1 MPSALLCRTC
11 FVSRSHPT
19 ALVSVMELAEG
30 AAPGGAAVAVGTNS
44 EKIAEF
50 LRSERGGMRL
60 TAVGI
65 VDEKIGDVAFQL
77 AEDIPFAALEQRL
90 LHPDGWEALAG
101 TLLGEPSARA
111 GYLIK
116 RDLLKT
122 WWQDA
127 LPEQPPTKA
136 SAPTVKSVPV
146 AGESPITRPAAT
158 TLSAKYAKELE
169 EQGLDEPGA
178 LALSL
183 TLEIGGVVSAEEALA
198 LDGAKYGTAP
208 GLVSKVR
215 KMREDVASLCQALKG
230 GRRALLE
237 HCRRLEQD
245 YIERGM
251 PTEASL
257 LLSLRSGLMEFN
269 DEKILLAYFQ
279 RYLRKYSGRG
289 LPSLPVDKELRDD
302 VFREQE
308 KSTESLKK
316 EIDDI
321 GKRLAKAEAV
331 AAEAK
336 AKAAA
341 AEEAAKRAGKSSV
354 KTCYWCG
361 EEGHVK
367 PECPVFLAG
376 NPKVKKGGN

>member
-1 MPSALLCRTC
+1 M
-11 FVSRSHPT
+11 V
-19 ALVSVMELAEG
+19 LAEVSPSG
-30 AAPGGAAVAVGTNS
+30 DGGVAVGTDADA
-44 EKIAEF
+44 EKIEKL
-50 LRSERGGMRL
+50 LRSERGGTRL

-65 VDEKIGDVAFQL
+65 VDEKIGDVAFEL

-127 LPEQPPTKA
+127 TPEQPPTKA
-136 SAPTVKSVPV
+136 GAPTRSAGASVV
-146 AGESPITRPAAT
+146 ASSQPATKPAAI
-158 TLSAKYAKELE
+158 LSAKYATELE
-169 EQGLDEPGA
+169 GQGLDEPGA
-178 LALSL
+178 LALSI

-198 LDGAKYGTAP
+198 LDGAKYGTSP

-215 KMREDVASLCQALKG
+215 KMREDGASLCQALKG
-230 GRRALLE
+230 GRRAVLE

-251 PTEASL
+251 QTEASL
-257 LLSLRSGLMEFN
+257 MLSLRSGLMEFN
-269 DEKILLAYFQ
+269 DEKILLTYFQ

-316 EIDDI
+316 EIEDI

-341 AEEAAKRAGKSSV
+341 AEEAAKRTGKSNV

-367 PECPVFLAG
+367 PDCPVFKADL
-376 NPKVKKGGN
+376 PKVKKGN

>member
-1 MPSALLCRTC
+1 MPSAL
-11 FVSRSHPT
+11 FVGERRLRPT

-44 EKIAEF
+44 EKIAEL

-65 VDEKIGDVAFQL
+65 VDEKIGDVAVKL
-77 AEDIPFAALEQRL
+77 AEDIPFAALEQHL
-90 LHPDGWEALAG
+90 LNPDGWQALAE
-101 TLLGEPSARA
+101 TLLGEPSTRV
-111 GYLIK
+111 GYLVK
-116 RDLLKT
+116 AGLLKA
-122 WWQDA
+122 WWEDA
-127 LPEQPPTKA
+127 TPEQPPTKA
-136 SAPTVKSVPV
+136 SAPTAKSVQV
-146 AGESPITRPAAT
+146 AGESQITQPAA
-158 TLSAKYAKELE
+158 TLSAKYAKELK

-178 LALSL
+178 LALSI

-198 LDGAKYGTAP
+198 LDGAKYGTSP

-321 GKRLAKAEAV
+321 GKRLAKAEAA